1 MITVDKVS
9 KKYGKKTVLSDVSFT
24 IPKGKII
31 GLAGENGSGKSTL
44 LKIIAGLL
52 HPTSGRVQLDGRRS
66 NRGSAEHIAYL
77 PDLDLFYPYF
87 TGEELF
93 RYYDTQFVDFHYDK
107 ACIVAQFLNIPLD
120 VKLKNM
126 SKGSRGRVKMAAT
139 LGRDASYYLL
149 DEPFSGFDPLVRE
162 NLIKGLIQFTD
173 SETQTIF
180 LSTHE
185 IREVEPLLDS
195 IIVLQ
200 KGKIV
205 GQEEIENI
213 REIYNQDTITWLK
226 NLLKE
231 GDKVGQ

>member
-1 MITVDKVS
+1 MTVDKVS

-107 ACIVAQFLNIPLD
+107 ACIVAQFLNISLD

-139 LGRDASYYLL
+139 LGRDASYYLM

-200 KGKIV
+200 KGRIV

>member
-1 MITVDKVS
+1 
-9 KKYGKKTVLSDVSFT
+9 
-24 IPKGKII
+24 
-31 GLAGENGSGKSTL
+31 
-44 LKIIAGLL
+44 
-52 HPTSGRVQLDGRRS
+52 
-66 NRGSAEHIAYL
+66 
-77 PDLDLFYPYF
+77 
-87 TGEELF
+87 
-93 RYYDTQFVDFHYDK
+93 
-107 ACIVAQFLNIPLD
+107 
-120 VKLKNM
+120 M

-139 LGRDASYYLL
+139 LGRDASYYLM

-200 KGKIV
+200 KGRIV